1 MNKNRQHSSS
11 KKWLDVLPYILL
23 FLLAFV
29 PRVVALDAYVAS
41 DEAKWIL
48 RSAHFLASL
57 RSGDFGAAASQ
68 IATPEVDVLAP
79 AVTTMWS
86 GAAGLIAK
94 YYADGAPVPL
104 DDYLA
109 ALPYAHSEQMPLGFY
124 PWLRFP
130 TALITSLFI
139 VAFYFILRRV
149 LGNNIIALSAAV
161 LLALDPFFLNHSR
174 VIHHDALVTVF
185 VNLSLLS
192 ALRYMQVE
200 KPAWIIFSGLTLGLA
215 MATKPTSLI
224 LVPFVGLLFLW
235 KIYQTRRWSLL
246 GWAVLWGVIG
256 LVTFVAIWPALWADP
271 LGTLTRLT
279 ETSTTGATGQDERS
293 LIPLLIP
300 GRLPE
305 LGFLYYPVNF
315 LLRWGIL
322 PTFGLLGALVAWL
335 RGYKPES
342 RSTRSALGWLL
353 LFSMLMLLALIPL
366 GTRDIRYF
374 LPAWP
379 SLLTIAA
386 FGLVAILNWLRLQA
400 WLRPIVIAAVSL
412 LLLIPY
418 YPYYITYFN
427 PLFLGPYTAPKVAK
441 FGGGVGLDQAA
452 AFLNT
457 QPDAAS
463 KTAASYTLEAF
474 RPYFVGGVSE
484 HKTSDFADYTVNYIR
499 QIQNQH
505 PSAENLA
512 YFAAHTPDHTVRIN
526 GIDYAYVY
534 LMPPPRP
541 VKDVA
546 FGPVTL
552 VAQTLDARYAQP
564 GQEHQLTLLWQ
575 APPEAASKTVNI
587 QLRDA
592 AGTVWSETDGPL
604 LTPNSPSDVE
614 GHYAIGFPAEIP
626 RGDYELWVAVDQAD
640 PLKFADIS
648 VHQMT
653 PPDSIPQP
661 LTANFDDWIVLHGYD
676 LSSQQVQP
684 GESLTFTLYWQAKQQ
699 RPLAYTNFVH
709 LVDATGNTVAQT
721 DVTPGGGAFPT
732 DSWVP
737 DEWLTDTVT
746 LTLPP
751 DLPSGQYQLLL
762 GWYYW
767 ENLERLPLLED
778 TSGQNVVIIPE
789 IIVP

>member
-1 MNKNRQHSSS
+1 MAHTPQQLSTP
-11 KKWLDVLPYILL
+11 KWLGILPYVLL

-29 PRVVALDAYVAS
+29 PRVVALNAYVAS

-48 RSAHFLASL
+48 RSAYFLTSL

-94 YYADGAPVPL
+94 YYADGATVPL

-109 ALPYAHSEQMPLGFY
+109 ALPYAHSEQMPLDFY

-130 TALITSLFI
+130 TALITALFV
-139 VAFYFILRRV
+139 VAFYDMLRRV
-149 LGNNIIALSAAV
+149 VDNNVIALSAAV

-200 KPAWIIFSGLTLGLA
+200 KPGWLIFSGLSLGLA

-224 LVPFVGLLFLW
+224 LIPFVGLLFLW
-235 KIYQTRRWSLL
+235 TIYQTRRWSLL
-246 GWAVLWGVIG
+246 GWAILWGVIG
-256 LVTFVAIWPALWADP
+256 LATFVAVWPALWADP
-271 LGTLTRLT
+271 LGTLARLT
-279 ETSTTGATGQDERS
+279 ETSATGATGQDERP
-293 LIPLLIP
+293 LIPALIP

-305 LGFLYYPVNF
+305 LGFLYYPINF

-322 PTFGLLGALVAWL
+322 PTLGLMGALVAWL
-335 RGYKPES
+335 RGDKPES
-342 RSTRSALGWLL
+342 GQTRSALGWLL
-353 LFSMLMLLALIPL
+353 LFSLLMLLALIPL
-366 GTRDIRYF
+366 GTRDIRYY

-386 FGLVAILNWLRLQA
+386 FGLIAALNWLRLRA
-400 WLRPIVIAAVSL
+400 WLKPVVIAAASL
-412 LLLIPY
+412 ILLMPY

-427 PLFLGPYTAPKVAK
+427 PLFLGPYLAPKLAR

-452 AFLNT
+452 AYLNT
-457 QPDAAS
+457 QPDADT
-463 KTAASYTLEAF
+463 KTAASYVLEAF

-484 HKTSDFADYTVNYIR
+484 HKSGDFADFTVNYIR

-512 YFAAHTPDHTVRIN
+512 YFAARTPDDTVRLN
-526 GIDYAYVY
+526 GVDYAYVY
-534 LMPPPRP
+534 LLPPPRP

-546 FGPVTL
+546 FGPINL

-564 GQEHQLTLLWQ
+564 GHQHQLTLLWQ
-575 APPEAASKTVNI
+575 APPEAAAQTVHI

-592 AGTVWSETDGPL
+592 GGTVWSETDGPL
-604 LTPNSPSDVE
+604 LTPNSPSSVE
-614 GHYAIGFPAEIP
+614 GHYSLDFPAEMP
-626 RGDYELWVAVDQAD
+626 RGDYGLWVAIDQAE
-640 PLKFADIS
+640 PVKFADIG
-648 VHQMT
+648 VHRLT
-653 PPDSIPQP
+653 PPDLIPQP
-661 LTANFDDWIVLHGYD
+661 LTANFDGWLILHGYD
-676 LSSQQVQP
+676 LSRQPAHP
-684 GESLTFTLYWQAKQQ
+684 GEALTVALYWQAKQQ

-709 LVDATGNTVAQT
+709 LVDAAGNTVAQT

-732 DSWVP
+732 NTWVP
-737 DEWLTDTVT
+737 GEWLTDTVI
-746 LTLPP
+746 LTLPS
-751 DLPSGQYQLLL
+751 DLPFGQYQLLI

-767 ENLERLPLLED
+767 ETLERLPLLED
-778 TSGQNVVIIPE
+778 TSGQNVVIIPDIAVE
-789 IIVP
+789 